1 MGKQFIQRETED
13 HGVLTVQTADGKWN
27 ETRANT
33 RVSRSGAALMFA
45 YTWGCGFEGREYEEI
60 KIFIRLLTFLARLFV
75 LLIGFW
81 RDNVL

>member
-60 KIFIRLLTFLARLFV
+60 KIFIRLLTFLVSVIRVTYWFFV
-75 LLIGFW
+75 
-81 RDNVL
+81 DQ